1 MKEKIFQLLDNLE
14 IKYQNFEHEPTF
26 TCDQAKW
33 VDEPGVRV
41 KNLLL
46 KNKKKNNF
54 YMVVLEDEKRLD
66 SNIIRKYFWES
77 KVSFVDEEVMKQKI
91 WVTPWHVSPL
101 SLMSNQENDVQV
113 VFDKVLE
120 NKQIWIHPWR
130 NDNTTVIWVPEVVKF
145 IENIWNKY
153 HFLEL

>member
-33 VDEPGVRV
+33 VDVPGVRV

-101 SLMSNQENDVQV
+101 SLVYNQENDIQV

-120 NKQIWIHPWR
+120 NKQIWIHPGR
-130 NDNTTVIWVPEVVKF
+130 NDNTTVLELSDLEKF
-145 IENIWNKY
+145 ITNIWNKS
-153 HFLEL
+153 HFINL